1 MIKTILFDL
10 DGTLL
15 NTIDD
20 LADAANWVCTQHGWP
35 TFPVE
40 TYKHFVGNGIPKLVE
55 RFSPEN
61 ARTPEQLTAT
71 LAEFSARYDAH
82 KEDKTAPYPGIP
94 ELLAALKTEGIQT
107 AVFSNKADTFCGKII
122 EHYFGPDSFSLVR
135 GSRPGVPTKPD
146 PAGVYSLMADLGA
159 DPQSTLFV
167 GDSDVDILTG
177 HNAGPVSYT
186 HLPSRLPSVE
196 PPGTSA
202 RFANTCTGTPAFLQ
216 MAVKAA
222 PVNPL
227 VV

>member
-35 TFPVE
+35 TFSVE

-61 ARTPEQLTAT
+61 ARTPEQLAAT

-94 ELLAALKTEGIQT
+94 EVLAALDEAMAANACDAGKLNELFTQKQETEARLEQEM
-107 AVFSNKADTFCGKII
+107 ARW
-122 EHYFGPDSFSLVR
+122 EELSLQ
-135 GSRPGVPTKPD
+135 
-146 PAGVYSLMADLGA
+146 L
-159 DPQSTLFV
+159 
-167 GDSDVDILTG
+167 
-177 HNAGPVSYT
+177 
-186 HLPSRLPSVE
+186 E
-196 PPGTSA
+196 E
-202 RFANTCTGTPAFLQ
+202 
-216 MAVKAA
+216 
-222 PVNPL
+222 
-227 VV
+227 

>member
-61 ARTPEQLTAT
+61 ARTPEQLAAT

-82 KEDKTAPYPGIP
+82 KEDKTAPYPGIL
-94 ELLAALKTEGIQT
+94 ELLAALKAEGVQT

-122 EHYFGPDSFSLVR
+122 EHYFGPDRFSLVR

-177 HNAGPVSYT
+177 HNAG
-186 HLPSRLPSVE
+186 LPALGVLWGFRGEAEL
-196 PPGTSA
+196 TAASA
-202 RFANTCTGTPAFLQ
+202 DAL
-216 MAVKAA
+216 AA
-222 PVNPL
+222 KPEDIL
-227 VV
+227 TYLHQH

>member
-61 ARTPEQLTAT
+61 ARTPEQLAST

-94 ELLAALKTEGIQT
+94 ELLAALKAE
-107 AVFSNKADTFCGKII
+107 A
-122 EHYFGPDSFSLVR
+122 
-135 GSRPGVPTKPD
+135 SRPPSFLTRQ
-146 PAGVYSLMADLGA
+146 M
-159 DPQSTLFV
+159 LFV
-167 GDSDVDILTG
+167 ERSSST
-177 HNAGPVSYT
+177 
-186 HLPSRLPSVE
+186 
-196 PPGTSA
+196 TSA
-202 RFANTCTGTPAFLQ
+202 RTAFRWCG
-216 MAVKAA
+216 AAA
-222 PVNPL
+222 PVYPL
-227 VV
+227 SPTRLASTL